1 LEQRPYLLGTPKGTV
16 DLRTG
21 ELQPPRP
28 QDAISKSTSVAPL
41 ERPDCPIFLR
51 FLDETF
57 SGDGL
62 VIKFVQQFLG
72 YCLTGDTREQIFAFG
87 HGGGG
92 NGKGVLV
99 NTVKAILGDYAAQ
112 GTMDSLT
119 AQKHSQHSTDIAMLA
134 GSRLV
139 IVPETERGRQWA
151 ERTICQITGGDPVTA
166 RFMRQDNFTFIPE
179 FKLFVTGNHKPRLT
193 SVTEAMRRRLR
204 LIPFMN
210 KPENPDTELKNKL
223 VPEMP
228 AILRW
233 MIDGCLD
240 WQHNG
245 FVQCAAIDAATEA
258 YFQEED
264 LFGQWLEEECD
275 FEPGNPYK
283 TATAANLF
291 TAWKNYLL
299 RLGQEITAWNST
311 SFGIELS
318 KRGAEKKK
326 TRTVIEW
333 LGIRLKPSSR
343 TYMD

>member
-139 IVPETERGRQWA
+139 IVPETERGPSEQSARSQA
-151 ERTICQITGGDPVTA
+151 AIPSLHDLCGKITS
-166 RFMRQDNFTFIPE
+166 RSSQN
-179 FKLFVTGNHKPRLT
+179 
-193 SVTEAMRRRLR
+193 SSCSS
-204 LIPFMN
+204 
-210 KPENPDTELKNKL
+210 
-223 VPEMP
+223 P
-228 AILRW
+228 AI
-233 MIDGCLD
+233 
-240 WQHNG
+240 
-245 FVQCAAIDAATEA
+245 TS
-258 YFQEED
+258 
-264 LFGQWLEEECD
+264 
-275 FEPGNPYK
+275 PG
-283 TATAANLF
+283 
-291 TAWKNYLL
+291 
-299 RLGQEITAWNST
+299 
-311 SFGIELS
+311 
-318 KRGAEKKK
+318 
-326 TRTVIEW
+326 
-333 LGIRLKPSSR
+333 
-343 TYMD
+343 